1 MNKILDCYIDVLKFQ
16 KKYSGNTT
24 DNYRKDIDNYF
35 KYLNANKIKGK
46 TITYQEIQ
54 DYLLFLY
61 NNKYS
66 KSTINRMLSSLK
78 GFYKYMCEE
87 KYIESNPFD
96 TVSSLKKD
104 KKLPNYL
111 YTNEVEELLNVE
123 ENDNAINQ
131 RNGLIVELLYDT
143 GLRVSE
149 LVNIKISDIN
159 FSSKTIK
166 TLGKG
171 KKARIVMFG
180 EYGEEK
186 LKKYINDGRRQLI
199 SNSTG
204 DYLFLNSRGGV
215 LTARS
220 VRNILNLQTSKSRI
234 NSHVTPHTL
243 RHTFATHLLNEGAE
257 LTTVKELLG
266 HKNLSTTSIYT
277 HLSKEHLRN
286 VYLSSH
292 PRSKK

>member
-1 MNKILDCYIDVLKFQ
+1 MNNILKEYIDVLKFQ
-16 KKYSGNTT
+16 KKYSDNTIN
-24 DNYRKDIDNYF
+24 NYVKDIRNY
-35 KYLNANKIKGK
+35 KEYLIKNNINYK
-46 TITYQEIQ
+46 NISYQEIQ
-54 DYLLFLY
+54 DYLLYLY

-66 KSTINRMLSSLK
+66 KNTINRILSSLR
-78 GFYKYMCEE
+78 GLYKYMCEE
-87 KYIESNPFD
+87 KYIESNPFSS
-96 TVSSLKKD
+96 VASLKKD

-111 YTNEVEELLNVE
+111 YTNEIEELLNIE
-123 ENDNAINQ
+123 ENDNPTNQ
-131 RNGLIVELLYDT
+131 RNELIVELLYDT

-149 LVNIKISDIN
+149 LVNIKLSDIN

-171 KKARIVMFG
+171 KKTRIVMFG

-186 LKKYINDGRRQLI
+186 LKK
-199 SNSTG
+199 
-204 DYLFLNSRGGV
+204 
-215 LTARS
+215 
-220 VRNILNLQTSKSRI
+220 
-234 NSHVTPHTL
+234 SHVTPHTL

-277 HLSKEHLRN
+277 HLSKEHLRS

-292 PRSKK
+292 PRSKKDQ